1 MSYPPRPPTWEPPS
15 HPQSSRYE
23 PDTRERLRAVEVW
36 LHHLAQS
43 TAERHG
49 AHVRRLEL
57 QERRMTGHQTR
68 LTEAERRTAEI
79 APISERVTVLETRL
93 RATKERLQ
101 YAGAAIL
108 IGLVAGGK
116 MTVEQLVSVLQALA
130 RLAG

>member
-1 MSYPPRPPTWEPPS
+1 
-15 HPQSSRYE
+15 
-23 PDTRERLRAVEVW
+23 
-36 LHHLAQS
+36 
-43 TAERHG
+43 
-49 AHVRRLEL
+49 
-57 QERRMTGHQTR
+57 MTGHQTR